1 MNIKSEIVSAK
12 RNYVGMMGMMDI
24 IERQADNRIHKKIH
38 TCMYFLL
45 TFLENSS
52 NI

>member
-1 MNIKSEIVSAK
+1 MNVKSEIVSAK

-24 IERQADNRIHKKIH
+24 IERQADNKIYKKYIHACI
-38 TCMYFLL
+38 FLL

>member
-1 MNIKSEIVSAK
+1 MNVKSEIIFAK
-12 RNYVGMMGMMDI
+12 RNHVGMMDI
-24 IERQADNRIHKKIH
+24 IERQADNKTYKKYIHACI
-38 TCMYFLL
+38 FLL